1 MPNYNDEVTPS
12 LNSHKSSSN
21 HHQSAYY
28 YHSQYRKKHKT
39 TDADYST
46 HADRDGD
53 EAVEIIESDLNNN
66 NISISKSDR
75 FLLASS
81 SVTKKS
87 AALRVLICTESFHP
101 YTSGIARRFKEIIR
115 RLAKRNFLIHIV
127 TGCKVE
133 PVFFLL
139 LLFFVAQAIL
149 ILGFVRF
156 NIGQWYLD
164 KWDRLKGP
172 SHVQYSE
179 SCRVQGADRLCAAF
193 FVSSS
198 NKKKKRK

>member
-46 HADRDGD
+46 NADRDGD

-133 PVFFLL
+133 PVFFCCCFFLL
-139 LLFFVAQAIL
+139 LKQF
-149 ILGFVRF
+149 
-156 NIGQWYLD
+156 
-164 KWDRLKGP
+164 
-172 SHVQYSE
+172 
-179 SCRVQGADRLCAAF
+179 
-193 FVSSS
+193 
-198 NKKKKRK
+198 